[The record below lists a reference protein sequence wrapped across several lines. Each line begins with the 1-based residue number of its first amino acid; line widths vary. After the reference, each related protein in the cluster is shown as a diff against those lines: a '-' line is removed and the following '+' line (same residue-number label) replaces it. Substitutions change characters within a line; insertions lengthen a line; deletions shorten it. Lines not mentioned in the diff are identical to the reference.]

1 MLHKNLFW
9 SYTTQQILEWER
21 RKKKKAELLEEMLL
35 TLKVLLKVPSM
46 RWYHIKVLLF
56 KNQNQKI
63 IQKKLYLRKISIRF
77 EMSEIRGTS
86 KNTNIM
92 KEEENVSFFC

>member
-35 TLKVLLKVPSM
+35 TLKVLLKVQSM

-63 IQKKLYLRKISIRF
+63 IQKKLYLR
-77 EMSEIRGTS
+77 
-86 KNTNIM
+86 
-92 KEEENVSFFC
+92 